1 MKNKKLLPLLLFLT
15 LLTIIFIFSIA
26 SLKGVNTAFAKEK
39 TTSYADQIRD
49 NIAAELAEEAQIILT
64 AKRSSTSN
72 ITTITGTVTNVSSS
86 ILQDLVINGMTIMDR
101 DDTGFRYS
109 VLDIFE
115 EEKVQI
121 TTLASGES
129 FDFSFTINVINWE
142 ANRIH
147 GVIFVQAPNSSEK
160 EILQALYIE

>member
-1 MKNKKLLPLLLFLT
+1 MRNKKLLPLLLFLA
-15 LLTIIFIFSIA
+15 LLTIIFIFSTA
-26 SLKGVNTAFAKEK
+26 SLKGVNTALAKDK
-39 TTSYADQIRD
+39 ATSYADQIRD
-49 NIAAELAEEAQIILT
+49 KIAAELAKEAQVVLT

-72 ITTITGTVTNVSSS
+72 TTTITGTVTNVSSS
-86 ILQDLVINGMTIMDR
+86 ILQDLVINGMTIIDR
-101 DDTGFRYS
+101 DATGFRYS

-121 TTLASGES
+121 TTLAPGES
-129 FDFSFTINVINWE
+129 LDFSITISVINWE

-147 GVIFVQAPNSSEK
+147 GVIFVQAPNSQEK

>member
-1 MKNKKLLPLLLFLT
+1 MKNKKLLPLLLFLA
-15 LLTIIFIFSIA
+15 LLTIIFIFSTA
-26 SLKGVNTAFAKEK
+26 SLKGVNTAIAKGK
-39 TTSYADQIRD
+39 ATSYADQIRD
-49 NIAAELAEEAQIILT
+49 NIAAELAKGAQIILT

-72 ITTITGTVTNVSSS
+72 TTTITGTVTNVSSS
-86 ILQDLVINGMTIMDR
+86 ILQDLVINGMTIIDR

-115 EEKVQI
+115 EDKVQI
-121 TTLASGES
+121 TTLTPGES
-129 FDFSFTINVINWE
+129 LDFSFTISVINWE

>member
-1 MKNKKLLPLLLFLT
+1 MKNKKLLPLLLFLA
-15 LLTIIFIFSIA
+15 LLTIIFIFSTA

-39 TTSYADQIRD
+39 ATSYTDQIRD
-49 NIAAELAEEAQIILT
+49 NIAAELAEEAQIILK

-72 ITTITGTVTNVSSS
+72 TTTITGTVTNVCSS
-86 ILQDLVINGMTIMDR
+86 ILQDLVINGMTIIDR

-121 TTLASGES
+121 TTLAPGES
-129 FDFSFTINVINWE
+129 LDFSFTISVINWE

>member
-1 MKNKKLLPLLLFLT
+1 MKNKKLLPLLLFLA
-15 LLTIIFIFSIA
+15 LLTIIFIFSTA
-26 SLKGVNTAFAKEK
+26 SLKGVNTVLAKEK
-39 TTSYADQIRD
+39 ATSYADQIRD
-49 NIAAELAEEAQIILT
+49 NIAAELAKEAQIILT

-72 ITTITGTVTNVSSS
+72 TTTITGTVTNVSSS
-86 ILQDLVINGMTIMDR
+86 ILQDLVINGMTIIDR
-101 DDTGFRYS
+101 DATGFRYS

-121 TTLASGES
+121 TTLAPKES
-129 FDFSFTINVINWE
+129 LDFSFTISVNYWE

-147 GVIFVQAPNSSEK
+147 GVIFVQAPNSPEK

>member
-15 LLTIIFIFSIA
+15 LLIIISFFSTC
-26 SLKGVNTAFAKEK
+26 SLKGINPALAKEK
-39 TTSYADQIRD
+39 ATSYADQIRD
-49 NIAAELAEEAQIILT
+49 NIAAELAEGAQIILT

-72 ITTITGTVTNVSSS
+72 TTTITGTVTNVSSS
-86 ILQDLVINGMTIMDR
+86 ILQDLVINGMTIIDR
-101 DDTGFRYS
+101 DATGFRYS

-121 TTLASGES
+121 TTLAPGES
-129 FDFSFTINVINWE
+129 LDFSFTISVTNWE

-147 GVIFVQAPNSSEK
+147 GVIFVQAPNSPEK